1 MLKRGELQPR
11 LPFSLLCFSH
21 RLPFSPSNIKS
32 PLISVPSLSLRLTPS
47 VLILSIFAQL
57 KMQPVTALHLRLD
70 QAPPLASQRSDR
82 VPLLYR
88 WFYLSLE
95 LNWQICISTIVA
107 AGIGKKDL
115 GRSKI
120 KNHLLWQCVWL
131 QLKQTHSGLKFEAAV
146 TIWSLAI
153 IVRNGCSIYSPGNIF
168 ERITANYIMKNK
180 VWQNYVA
187 NHSRFVA
194 NMVVLS
200 GWGKSCTLK
209 HFHQMSV
216 WSSKSL

>member
-1 MLKRGELQPR
+1 MLNGGKLQPS

-32 PLISVPSLSLRLTPS
+32 PSPLFCPCSCSS

-57 KMQPVTALHLRLD
+57 KMQPLTAHHLRLD
-70 QAPPLASQRSDR
+70 QPPPLVSWRSDW
-82 VPLLYR
+82 VSLLCR
-88 WFYLSLE
+88 WFHLSLE

-107 AGIGKKDL
+107 VGIGKNNLDRK
-115 GRSKI
+115 K
-120 KNHLLWQCVWL
+120 KKKKTLLWQCVWL
-131 QLKQTHSGLKFEAAV
+131 QLKQTHGGLKFEAAV

-153 IVRNGCSIYSPGNIF
+153 IVQNSCSFYIQGKFQSELHP
-168 ERITANYIMKNK
+168 ITSWKNN

-194 NMVVLS
+194 NVLVLS
-200 GWGKSCTLK
+200 GWSKGCTLK
-209 HFHQMSV
+209 HFHPMSIS
-216 WSSKSL
+216 SSKRL